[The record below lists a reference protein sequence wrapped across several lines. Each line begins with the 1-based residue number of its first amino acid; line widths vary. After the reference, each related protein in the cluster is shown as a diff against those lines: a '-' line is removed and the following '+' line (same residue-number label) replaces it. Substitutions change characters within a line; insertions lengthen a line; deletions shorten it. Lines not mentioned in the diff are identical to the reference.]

1 MAYKTSKQREMIL
14 SFLREMDGH
23 ISAEQLFKHI
33 NKSQKISLAT
43 IYRNLGIL
51 VELKE
56 IKKIPLDDG
65 FVYDKTCIPHYHF
78 YCKKCETLFDLE
90 SKDQVEIH
98 QALQSES
105 VIGEID
111 SYELTLKG
119 TCINCK
125 KQTNGGN

>member
-1 MAYKTSKQREMIL
+1 MVYKASKQRELIV
-14 SFLREMDGH
+14 SHLRDMDGH
-23 ISAEQLFKHI
+23 ISAEQLFKRI
-33 NKSQKISLAT
+33 NESQKISLAT

-65 FVYDKTCIPHYHF
+65 FVYDKTCAPHYHF
-78 YCKKCETLFDLE
+78 YCDTCATLFDLE
-90 SKDQVEIH
+90 NTDLVKVH
-98 QALQSES
+98 QTLQTES

-111 SYELTLKG
+111 TYEVTIKG

-125 KQTNGGN
+125 KN